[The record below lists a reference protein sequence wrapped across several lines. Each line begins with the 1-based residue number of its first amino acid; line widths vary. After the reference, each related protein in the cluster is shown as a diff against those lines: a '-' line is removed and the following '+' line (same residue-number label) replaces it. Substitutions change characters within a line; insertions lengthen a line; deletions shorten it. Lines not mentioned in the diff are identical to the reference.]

1 MNIKLFFK
9 ILNVLLDSI
18 VFRTFKTCPDVELES
33 ISTNFSAYIIQDC
46 KMSNG
51 PQKRERWTLLQDF
64 AFTSTCTTTRNIIL
78 KSLTT
83 CRPSYPEGFTL
94 LAMGHSWA
102 KFLVSSGPG
111 VEPKKLLS
119 GT

>member
-9 ILNVLLDSI
+9 ILSVLLDSI

-51 PQKRERWTLLQDF
+51 PQKEEDGPFSRILPSPAPVPPPE
-64 AFTSTCTTTRNIIL
+64 TS
-78 KSLTT
+78 S
-83 CRPSYPEGFTL
+83 
-94 LAMGHSWA
+94 
-102 KFLVSSGPG
+102 
-111 VEPKKLLS
+111 
-119 GT
+119 